1 MAPVFYVYYITAFQS
16 VKAGDSSFLIQ
27 NIDFFSKFV
36 ILTVTH
42 FGAPG
47 CHHNTV
53 GGFSPL
59 ARGRLKAL
67 CFHRALLRRKS
78 VAQGVTRVT
87 AFEIITIILAALTLL
102 VSIIGIIVKLI
113 IELINAKK

>member
-1 MAPVFYVYYITAFQS
+1 MRNNNKKALTLKISAFLLHFEFLCAIMIT
-16 VKAGDSSFLIQ
+16 
-27 NIDFFSKFV
+27 
-36 ILTVTH
+36 TH

-102 VSIIGIIVKLI
+102 VTIIGIIVKLI

>member
-1 MAPVFYVYYITAFQS
+1 MAPIFYVYYITAFQS

-67 CFHRALLRRKS
+67 CLHRAPFRRKS